1 MPATVCIEI
10 LLNSAQHVNDLPAVI
25 PGAPVI
31 SPAGGCDAVAPGSL
45 DDQGGVSEAGFAAV
59 SSRCS
64 GKPAVTPAG
73 GHGAVIPEATVCEC
87 DPRSKVGPSRPKVSR
102 RRLVP
107 PAPFQLVLSNRY
119 DALACDEFDD
129 AEPFL
134 AATKQQNPKQ

>member
-1 MPATVCIEI
+1 MPATACIEI

-25 PGAPVI
+25 PGSPVI
-31 SPAGGCDAVAPGSL
+31 SPAGGCDAVAPGTL
-45 DDQGGVSEAGFAAV
+45 DDQGEVRNPGFTV
-59 SSRCS
+59 DSSR
-64 GKPAVTPAG
+64 
-73 GHGAVIPEATVCEC
+73 ETVCEC

-134 AATKQQNPKQ
+134 AATKQQNSKTINKEHGGSKHQNAN